1 MILEVIL
8 SFICGIVATFT
19 FFKLSEA
26 KALSIV
32 RKKAQMK
39 GQEAQAEQS
48 VRLMAFITELK
59 AAYDEEMA
67 LGDFD
72 LKKFGVKRALPIALK
87 FPDVIAKHGRAL
99 MKLMQGGKNS
109 GTDDFSSILSGFL

>member
-8 SFICGIVATFT
+8 SFICGMVATLA

-32 RKKAQMK
+32 RRKNQLK

-59 AAYDEEMA
+59 AAYDTA
-67 LGDFD
+67 NASGSID
-72 LKKFGVKRALPIALK
+72 LKEFGLKQALPIALK
-87 FPDVIAKHGRAL
+87 YPDVIAKHGRAL

-109 GTDDFSSILSGFL
+109 STDDFSSLLSGFL